1 VAIAAMPRFSN
12 AYYERS
18 ARRFRKERYLF
29 VKELLPSEIL
39 RFLQIYYGVLL
50 NNSLFYRDEQ
60 CPASLSLGGDPGLDS
75 VLEWI
80 RPELE
85 RLVGFKLAP
94 AYSYTR
100 RYAKGELLSRHKD
113 RESCELS
120 VTLSI
125 QIPKRAAPS
134 VIYFKGANARVTKIS
149 MREGDGCIYA
159 GAELEHWR
167 DRFKIDGYTQLFLHF
182 ISESGRFYPEHLF
195 DGRPF
200 LGRPRGM
207 AQKKT

>member
-1 VAIAAMPRFSN
+1 MSRFSK
-12 AYYERS
+12 AYYEQT
-18 ARRFRKERYLF
+18 ARRFRKNRYLF
-29 VKELLPSEIL
+29 VKGLLPPEIL
-39 RFLQIYYGVLL
+39 RFLQTYYAVLL
-50 NNSLFYRDEQ
+50 DNSLFYSDEQ

-75 VLEWI
+75 VLEWV

-94 AYSYTR
+94 TYSYTR

-125 QIPKRAAPS
+125 QIPKRAASS
-134 VIYFKGANARVTKIS
+134 VIYFKNSSARVIKVA

-167 DRFKIDGYTQLFLHF
+167 DRFKVDGYIQLFLHF
-182 ISESGRFYPEHLF
+182 ISRSGRFYPEHRF

-200 LGRPRGM
+200 LGRPR
-207 AQKKT
+207 ATS